1 MIKGLAQCL
10 TTVHDAGK
18 VRMLTNPTISQLT
31 TAVIQVHADIKPLNV
46 VRTRDNDIRLIDL
59 DAMVDAGTPAGVK
72 ASTAYCPPEMAFVDE
87 NSDVQF
93 KHETQVLPKGESR
106 CLATPGCVLFRALVR
121 KPLFESDD
129 ADNIYSHRE
138 KLRLCKWTASDLDAC
153 LGKVRSILRDSGV
166 CPQELLAA
174 NDLLAWTLHPDPNRR
189 PQSGYGLLCHAFF
202 STGGVSNYG
211 ILHMSDLHRA
221 AACGDID
228 FVKEAVGGATGD
240 CSGVEAQLLSKSSLL
255 EKTPLHMAALALH
268 EDTVLTLLR
277 IAESG
282 KVESAPEV
290 AELNGGSDKVRVARQ
305 FVSSISRKAKEK
317 ESLLHKCLNMKDIQ
331 NESPLRSLLK
341 LTENLE
347 SGDLETAMRIIQ
359 ILAGLTDLTEE
370 GSEVSDEPTILDVGK
385 ASPVKSVRDY
395 FMQLSKGQNS
405 VKRRTLFSEYM
416 ESVQEKFGE
425 RRDDLLVRFVATTAA
440 QGVPA
445 LAAPSGPWLD
455 EGIMSE
461 RNATK
466 PHALHEGLH
475 ERFCPQLI
483 WGTHTRSPNWY
494 R

>member
-31 TAVIQVHADIKPLNV
+31 IAVIQVHADIKPLNV

-106 CLATPGCVLFRALVR
+106 CLATPAFDLWSFGCVLFRALVR

-129 ADNIYSHRE
+129 ADNICSHRE

-153 LGKVRSILRDSGV
+153 LGKVRSILRDYGV
-166 CPQELLAA
+166 RPQESLAA

-189 PQSGYGLLCHAFF
+189 PQSGYRFLRHAFF
-202 STGGVSNYG
+202 STGGVGSDG
-211 ILHMSDLHRA
+211 ILHMSELHRA
-221 AACGDID
+221 AASGDID

-240 CSGVEAQLLSKSSLL
+240 CSGMEAQLLSKKSLL

-268 EDTVLTLLR
+268 EGTVLTLLR

-347 SGDLETAMRIIQ
+347 SGDLETAMQIIE

-395 FMQLSKGQNS
+395 FMQLSKKQNS

-425 RRDDLLVRFVATTAA
+425 GRGDLLVRFVATTAA

-445 LAAPSGPWLD
+445 PAAPSGPWLD
-455 EGIMSE
+455 EGIMG
-461 RNATK
+461 AVT
-466 PHALHEGLH
+466 PH
-475 ERFCPQLI
+475 
-483 WGTHTRSPNWY
+483 S
-494 R
+494 